1 MKIRA
6 DCVRVFVRACPR
18 ASNGAIFYNDKV
30 GRGPFISATSV
41 LLRVPDLPS
50 QLLASQVFA
59 PSSSHPHVFVL
70 GREKER
76 QTQYIRIHV
85 MV

>member
-1 MKIRA
+1 MCA
-6 DCVRVFVRACPR
+6 YLCVLVHVLPTGPFFTTIKSALR
-18 ASNGAIFYNDKV
+18 
-30 GRGPFISATSV
+30 PFISATSV
-41 LLRVPDLPS
+41 LLRVSDLPS
-50 QLLASQVFA
+50 QLLASLVFA